1 MGIKRGQYENN
12 DGTIKELSYK
22 VPDKFNE
29 EGYLVDGRKNSLKNE
44 YKLYPRELT
53 RAERGDLNDLRALI
67 GHDQLLVYR
76 SGGEY
81 KPHTI
86 TTISKFLNTSEL
98 QVKRLMRRAKQCK
111 VIAEIKIN
119 DTKYYMFNPYYER
132 AVKRISFIVY
142 LAFQD
147 SELRNAIEPKYRGLF
162 YKQLEETD
170 KKVVLL
176 WD

>member
-1 MGIKRGQYENN
+1 MGTKTVNYKNS
-12 DGTIKELSYK
+12 DGTEKTLTFK
-22 VPDKFNE
+22 TPDKFNE
-29 EGYLVDGRKNSLKNE
+29 KGYLVDGRKNSLKNE

-67 GHDQLLVYR
+67 GDDQLLVYK
-76 SGGEY
+76 SGKDY
-81 KPHTI
+81 KPYTVKTI
-86 TTISKFLNTSEL
+86 AKFLNTSEL
-98 QVKRLMRRAKQCK
+98 QVKRLMRRAKQYK

-147 SELRNAIEPKYRGLF
+147 SELREMIEPQYRGLF
-162 YKQLEETD
+162 HKQLEEANE
-170 KKVVLL
+170 KLVLL
-176 WD
+176 